1 MIHVNLDKAKAIA
14 HNCRRLRREQE
25 FAPHDKVIALQIPGQ
40 QAANA
45 EAERQLI
52 RDKYAAIQE
61 SIDDAQST
69 DELKA
74 ILDAM

>member
-1 MIHVNLDKAKAIA
+1 MIRVNLDKAKAIA
-14 HNCRRLRREQE
+14 HNRRRLLREQE

-52 RDKYAAIQE
+52 RDKYAAIQD

-74 ILDAM
+74 ILDAI